1 MYILGIQIVRYVD
14 TAFPGW
20 VECELVDAEGRR
32 HIIKDKVP
40 MFTVED
46 LDADSRYPVEGGVP
60 CEVLERYQDGEGQEM
75 ARIST
80 TKPYDI
86 ESSEGL
92 TEFIVPA
99 NRITLL
105 PD

>member
-1 MYILGIQIVRYVD
+1 MDVMYSLVIQVARFVD
-14 TAFPGW
+14 AAFPGW

-40 MFTVED
+40 MSTVED
-46 LDADSRYPVEGGVP
+46 LDADSRYPVEGCVL
-60 CEVLERYQDGEGQEM
+60 CEVLERYQDGEGQEL

-80 TKPYDI
+80 KEPYGI

-92 TEFIVPA
+92 TEFTVPA
-99 NRITLL
+99 SCTS
-105 PD
+105 P